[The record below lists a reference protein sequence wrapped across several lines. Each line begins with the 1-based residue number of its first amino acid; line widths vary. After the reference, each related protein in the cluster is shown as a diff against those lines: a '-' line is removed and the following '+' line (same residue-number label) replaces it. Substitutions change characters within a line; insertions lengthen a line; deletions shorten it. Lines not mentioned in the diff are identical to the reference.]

1 MRDWRWMLLVLALLL
16 GWLQYRFWFGPGNSG
31 EVMML
36 EAQVANQE
44 RDNEGLQQ
52 RNDALAAEVKDLKEG
67 QSAIEERARSELG
80 MIKPGEKF
88 YRVVEDAPVHGAACG
103 RRQCAG
109 WRTPGGRAMS
119 AAIWVV
125 VPAAGRGTR
134 FGAPLPKQYLQAG
147 GQILLAH
154 TLDALL
160 AHPAVAGAMVVIG
173 QDDADWP
180 GWNEWAGKPVL
191 TCIGGATRAASVL
204 AGLQALPET
213 VRAMSSCWSTMPR
226 GRTCRWPIS
235 AACLKS
241 VVPIRSARSWP
252 HRCATPSS
260 VRRRRWH
267 RWHRA
272 ARALWRALT
281 PQLFRRHQLSRA
293 LSEAAAA
300 GVEVTDEAMAM
311 ERQGQRPLLVEGSE
325 DNFKVTT
332 PADLDRFEFVLSR
345 RAG

>member
-1 MRDWRWMLLVLALLL
+1 
-16 GWLQYRFWFGPGNSG
+16 
-31 EVMML
+31 
-36 EAQVANQE
+36 
-44 RDNEGLQQ
+44 
-52 RNDALAAEVKDLKEG
+52 
-67 QSAIEERARSELG
+67 
-80 MIKPGEKF
+80 
-88 YRVVEDAPVHGAACG
+88 
-103 RRQCAG
+103 
-109 WRTPGGRAMS
+109 MS

-125 VPAAGRGTR
+125 VPAAGRGAR

-173 QDDADWP
+173 QDDGDWP
-180 GWNEWAGKPVL
+180 GWSEWAGKPVL
-191 TCIGGATRAASVL
+191 TCIGGAPRAASVL
-204 AGLQALPET
+204 AGLQALPDS
-213 VRAMSSCWSTMPR
+213 VRADEFV
-226 GRTCRWPIS
+226 
-235 AACLKS
+235 L
-241 VVPIRSARSWP
+241 V
-252 HRCATPSS
+252 HD
-260 VRRRRWH
+260 
-267 RWHRA
+267 A
-272 ARALWRALT
+272 ARPNLSLADLGRLLEVGRADPVGAILAAPVRDTLKRAGDDGGIDGTEPRERLWRALT

-293 LSEAAAA
+293 LSDAAAA